1 MTPRRRRSPPAP
13 RPKSLRET
21 LAYRN
26 DQVVYK
32 FMERYRLTLR
42 EAREIFTET
51 LRWMWLCARAESEPT
66 APKPLTLIGL
76 QPMSIIDEMWHTF
89 VLFTP
94 VYEAFCQRYLGFF
107 LHHMPSTREG
117 QKREAALRRADPE
130 GHARQVQEKLRAELA
145 FVGQELGPAT
155 LRKWFTTY
163 GRKYTPERM
172 DRLRLPHM
180 ARARSL
186 EARKR

>member
-1 MTPRRRRSPPAP
+1 MSSRPRSPPAG
-13 RPKSLRET
+13 RLKSLRET

-32 FMERYRLTLR
+32 FMERYRLTSR
-42 EAREIFTET
+42 EARDIFSEA
-51 LRWMWLCARAESEPT
+51 LKWMWLCARAEREPS
-66 APKPLTLIGL
+66 APRPLTLIGL
-76 QPMSIIDEMWHTF
+76 RQMGIIDEMWHTF

-94 VYEAFCQRYLGFF
+94 VYEAFCHRYLGRF
-107 LHHMPSTREG
+107 LHHVPYTRES
-117 QKREAALRRADPE
+117 QKREEALRRADPE
-130 GHARQVQEKLRAELA
+130 GYEQRALAKLRKELA

-172 DRLRLPHM
+172 DRLRLPHWAT
-180 ARARSL
+180 AREPRATR
-186 EARKR
+186 R

>member
-1 MTPRRRRSPPAP
+1 MNSQRRSPPA
-13 RPKSLRET
+13 RRLKSLRET
-21 LAYRN
+21 LEYRN

-42 EAREIFTET
+42 EARDIFSEA
-51 LRWMWLCARAESEPT
+51 RKWMWLCARAERVPS
-66 APKPLTLIGL
+66 APKHLTLIGL
-76 QPMSIIDEMWHTF
+76 QQMGIVDEMWHTF

-94 VYEAFCQRYLGFF
+94 IYEAFCHRYLGFF
-107 LHHMPSTREG
+107 LHHMPSTRESH
-117 QKREAALRRADPE
+117 QREEALRRADPE
-130 GHARQVQEKLRAELA
+130 GYEQRTLARLREELA

-163 GRKYTPERM
+163 GRKYTPEHM

-180 ARARSL
+180 AIARTAQ
-186 EARKR
+186 ARKR